1 MKPPTNP
8 RILVPIDGSPT
19 AQRGLEEAIR
29 LAVAQSASLL
39 VLHVIDDF
47 PKLREFASYEMLA
60 QEQESRAHR
69 PDPMLAEAVREAGA
83 AGVAADSKIVFAVL
97 DLPDTVVDVAE
108 REGCT
113 MIVVGT
119 HGRRGLSRAMLG
131 SVAEGVAR
139 RSAVPVLLVPPVRA
153 ARRGIAEAS
162 TPAAAEVR

>member
-1 MKPPTNP
+1 MTS

-29 LAVAQSASLL
+29 LAVSQSASLL
-39 VLHVIDDF
+39 LLHVIDDF

-69 PDPMLAEAVREAGA
+69 PDAMLAAAVREAGA
-83 AGVAADSKIVFAVL
+83 AGVAADSKVVFAVL
-97 DLPDTVVDVAE
+97 DLPDTVVDIAA
-108 REGCT
+108 REGCDL
-113 MIVVGT
+113 IVIGT

-139 RSAVPVLLVPPVRA
+139 RSAVPVLLVPP
-153 ARRGIAEAS
+153 ARTTAGPVADSPSSA
-162 TPAAAEVR
+162 TA